1 MNDGQVN
8 SDQQQQQQQSLVKPP
23 AKRSLALLI
32 ATYGCLFVGSIAS
45 SLLAKYYFVHGGS
58 SRWVSTW
65 VQSAGFPLLLFLIY
79 FPPYVFKTTTRRPF
93 TRFTRRHFIFS
104 FLIGLVLGFNNFLFS
119 WGTSYL
125 PVSTSSLLLST
136 QLIFTLLLSVIIVKQ
151 KITFSNLNCVI
162 LLTLS
167 SVLLALGSS
176 QDKPAGLTKT
186 KYFIGFLSTVGAG
199 LLFALYLPVTERFY
213 RSVYC
218 YAMVMEIQLVMEF
231 AATVFATIGMA
242 FDGGFKE
249 MVKEANHVFT
259 EGPTVYWTVAIF
271 VNVVTW
277 QLCFAATSGMVYLT
291 SGITG
296 GICMTALLAM
306 NVIGGV
312 VVYGDEFGGVKIVS
326 TVLCIWGFSS
336 YVYGIYVKMKKEEKR
351 EKEEKEKGGYSGVKT
366 TDDGGEE
373 GEREVEMGKVKD
385 DVAAAADDRV

>member
-1 MNDGQVN
+1 MSDGRVN
-8 SDQQQQQQQSLVKPP
+8 ADQQQQQQQNLVNPP
-23 AKRSLALLI
+23 VKRSLSLLI
-32 ATYGCLFVGSIAS
+32 VTYACLFVGSIAS

-79 FPPYVFKTTTRRPF
+79 FPHFVFKTTTRRPF
-93 TRFTRRHFIFS
+93 TRFTRRHLVFS
-104 FLIGLVLGFNNFLFS
+104 VLIGFVLGFNNFLFS

-151 KITFSNLNCVI
+151 KVTFSNLNCVV

-186 KYFIGFLSTVGAG
+186 KYFIGFLSTIGAG
-199 LLFALYLPVTERFY
+199 LLFALYLPVTERLY

-218 YAMVMEIQLVMEF
+218 YAMVMEMQLVMEF

-242 FDGGFKE
+242 FDGGFNE
-249 MVKEANHVFT
+249 MVKEANRVFSK
-259 EGPTVYWTVAIF
+259 GPTVFWTVAILA
-271 VNVVTW
+271 NVVTW

-336 YVYGIYVKMKKEEKR
+336 YVYGIYVKMKKDEK
-351 EKEEKEKGGYSGVKT
+351 KKQMEEKEKGEYSGVKT
-366 TDDGGEE
+366 AEDGGDE
-373 GEREVEMGKVKD
+373 GVLEVEMGKVKD
-385 DVAAAADDRV
+385 DVATADDRV

>member
-1 MNDGQVN
+1 MSDGRVN
-8 SDQQQQQQQSLVKPP
+8 ADQEQEQNLVKPTG
-23 AKRSLALLI
+23 KRSLILLLT
-32 ATYGCLFVGSIAS
+32 TYFCLFVGSIAS

-65 VQSAGFPLLLFLIY
+65 VQSAGFPLLLTLIY
-79 FPPYVFKTTTRRPF
+79 FPRYVFKTTTRRPF
-93 TRFTRRHFIFS
+93 TRFTRRHLLFS
-104 FLIGLVLGFNNFLFS
+104 VLIGFFLGINNFLFS

-136 QLIFTLLLSVIIVKQ
+136 QLVFTLILSVLIVKQ
-151 KITFSNLNCVI
+151 KVTFSNLNCVI

-176 QDKPAGLTKT
+176 SDKPDGLTKS
-186 KYFIGFLSTVGAG
+186 KYYIGFASTIGAG
-199 LLFALYLPVTERFY
+199 LLFALYLPVTEKLY

-218 YAMVMEIQLVMEF
+218 YAMVMELQLMMELS
-231 AATVFATIGMA
+231 ATVFATIGMA
-242 FDGGFKE
+242 FDGGFRE
-249 MVKEANHVFT
+249 MVNEANHVFT
-259 EGPTVYWTVAIF
+259 KGPTVYWTVAIF
-271 VNVVTW
+271 ANVVTW

-312 VVYGDEFGGVKIVS
+312 VVYGDKFGGVKIVS

-336 YVYGIYVKMKKEEKR
+336 YIYGMYTKSKKAELM
-351 EKEEKEKGGYSGVKT
+351 EKEKGEYSGVKT
-366 TDDGGEE
+366 SEDGGEM
-373 GEREVEMGKVKD
+373 EVEMGNVKD
-385 DVAAAADDRV
+385 DVAAADDRV

>member
-1 MNDGQVN
+1 MSDVRVN
-8 SDQQQQQQQSLVKPP
+8 AEQQQQQDLVKPP
-23 AKRSLALLI
+23 VKRSLTLLI
-32 ATYGCLFVGSIAS
+32 LTYGCLFVGSIAS

-65 VQSAGFPLLLFLIY
+65 VQSTGFPLLLFLIY
-79 FPPYVFKTTTRRPF
+79 APHYVFRTTTRRPF
-93 TRFTRRHFIFS
+93 TRFTRRHLIFS
-104 FLIGLVLGFNNFLFS
+104 VLIGFVLGLNNFLFS

-136 QLIFTLLLSVIIVKQ
+136 QLIFTLLLSVIIVKT
-151 KITFSNLNCVI
+151 KITFSNLNCVV

-176 QDKPAGLTKT
+176 QDKPAGLTKS
-186 KYFIGFLSTVGAG
+186 KYFIGFISTIGAG
-199 LLFALYLPVTERFY
+199 LLFAFYLPVTEKLY

-218 YAMVMEIQLVMEF
+218 YPMVMEIQMVMEF
-231 AATVFATIGMA
+231 SATVFATIGMA
-242 FDGGFKE
+242 FDGGFKD

-259 EGPTVYWTVAIF
+259 KGPTVYWTVAILA
-271 VNVVTW
+271 NVVTW

-291 SGITG
+291 SGING

-336 YVYGIYVKMKKEEKR
+336 YVYGIYMKMKKEEK
-351 EKEEKEKGGYSGVKT
+351 EKENGEYSGVKT
-366 TDDGGEE
+366 AEDGEE
-373 GEREVEMGKVKD
+373 EGVKEVEMGKVED
-385 DVAAAADDRV
+385 DVATADDRV

>member
-1 MNDGQVN
+1 MSDGRVN
-8 SDQQQQQQQSLVKPP
+8 NTDQKEEQEQQPNLVKAP
-23 AKRSLALLI
+23 AKRSLSLLI
-32 ATYGCLFVGSIAS
+32 TTYGCLFVGSIAS

-65 VQSAGFPLLLFLIY
+65 VQSAGFPLLLVLIY
-79 FPPYVFKTTTRRPF
+79 FPHFVFKTTKRRPF
-93 TRFTRRHFIFS
+93 TRFTHRHLLFS
-104 FLIGLVLGFNNFLFS
+104 VLIGLLLGFNNFLFS

-136 QLIFTLLLSVIIVKQ
+136 QLIFTLIMSVIIVKQ
-151 KITFSNLNCVI
+151 KVTFSNLNCVV

-199 LLFALYLPVTERFY
+199 LLFALYLPVTERVY

-218 YAMVMEIQLVMEF
+218 YAMVMEMQLVMEF
-231 AATVFATIGMA
+231 SATVFATIGMA
-242 FDGGFKE
+242 LDGGFKE
-249 MVKEANHVFT
+249 MVKEANQVFT
-259 EGPTVYWTVAIF
+259 KGPTVYWTVAILA
-271 VNVVTW
+271 NVVTW

-336 YVYGIYVKMKKEEKR
+336 YVYGLYVKLKKDEK
-351 EKEEKEKGGYSGVKT
+351 KEKGYAGVKNAE
-366 TDDGGEE
+366 DGGEM
-373 GEREVEMGKVKD
+373 EVEMGKVKD
-385 DVAAAADDRV
+385 DDVAAADERV

>member
-1 MNDGQVN
+1 MSDGRVNN
-8 SDQQQQQQQSLVKPP
+8 SDQQEQEQNLVKAP
-23 AKRSLALLI
+23 AKRSLGLLI
-32 ATYGCLFVGSIAS
+32 TTYGCLFVGSVAS

-65 VQSAGFPLLLFLIY
+65 VQSAGFPLLLVLIY
-79 FPPYVFKTTTRRPF
+79 FPHFVFKTTKRRPF
-93 TRFTRRHFIFS
+93 TRFTQRHLFFS
-104 FLIGLVLGFNNFLFS
+104 VVIGLFLGFNNFLFS

-136 QLIFTLLLSVIIVKQ
+136 QLIFTLILSVIIVKQ
-151 KITFSNLNCVI
+151 KVTFSNLNCVV

-186 KYFIGFLSTVGAG
+186 KYFIGFLSTIGAG
-199 LLFALYLPVTERFY
+199 LLFALYLPVTERVY

-218 YAMVMEIQLVMEF
+218 YAMVMEMQLVMEF
-231 AATVFATIGMA
+231 SATVFATVGMA

-249 MVKEANHVFT
+249 MVKEANQVFT
-259 EGPTVYWTVAIF
+259 KGPTVYWTVAILA
-271 VNVVTW
+271 NVVTW

-336 YVYGIYVKMKKEEKR
+336 YVYGLYVKMKKEEKK
-351 EKEEKEKGGYSGVKT
+351 EKEEKGYTGVKT
-366 TDDGGEE
+366 AEDGGEMQ
-373 GEREVEMGKVKD
+373 VEMGKVKND
-385 DVAAAADDRV
+385 DVAAADERV

>member
-1 MNDGQVN
+1 MSDGRVN
-8 SDQQQQQQQSLVKPP
+8 ADQQQQQQNLVKPP
-23 AKRSLALLI
+23 VKRSLTLLI
-32 ATYGCLFVGSIAS
+32 TTYVCLFVGSIAS

-65 VQSAGFPLLLFLIY
+65 VQSAGFPLLLTLIY
-79 FPPYVFKTTTRRPF
+79 FPHYVFKNTTRRPF
-93 TRFTRRHFIFS
+93 TRFTRRHLIFS
-104 FLIGLVLGFNNFLFS
+104 VLIGVVLGFNNFLFS

-136 QLIFTLLLSVIIVKQ
+136 QLVFTLILSVLIVKQ
-151 KITFSNLNCVI
+151 KVTYSNLNCVI

-176 QDKPAGLTKT
+176 KDKPDGLTKS
-186 KYFIGFLSTVGAG
+186 KYYIGFVSTIGAG
-199 LLFALYLPVTERFY
+199 LLFALYLPVTEKLY

-218 YAMVMEIQLVMEF
+218 YAMVMEMQLVMEF
-231 AATVFATIGMA
+231 AATVFATVGMV
-242 FDGGFKE
+242 FDGGFSE

-259 EGPTVYWTVAIF
+259 KGPTVYWTVAILA
-271 VNVVTW
+271 NVVTW

-296 GICMTALLAM
+296 GICMTALLTM

-336 YVYGIYVKMKKEEKR
+336 YIYGMYTKTKKAAEM
-351 EKEEKEKGGYSGVKT
+351 EKEKGEYSGVKT
-366 TDDGGEE
+366 SEDGGEM
-373 GEREVEMGKVKD
+373 EVEMEKVKD
-385 DVAAAADDRV
+385 DVAAAEDRV